1 MRLAAK
7 LKRTLS
13 ETMSNV
19 TAILIISDAYKVIL
33 FNHSHGKTAFFKHG
47 ILPLRINCDLDDNM
61 FTTVTTKH
69 PRPQNWA
76 YIRNHLSLSPTQI
89 KKLKIKI
96 SQFSQWVECVLLLIS
111 ATLLY
116 CLMSASESP
125 RGRMT
130 VLHKGL
136 FCGWFAFDPS
146 LESQTAKYICSWS
159 VVLG

>member
-1 MRLAAK
+1 MLN
-7 LKRTLS
+7 S
-13 ETMSNV
+13 TMYE
-19 TAILIISDAYKVIL
+19 IVIL
-33 FNHSHGKTAFFKHG
+33 FNHSHRKMASFKHG
-47 ILPLRINCDLDDNM
+47 ILPLHINCDLDDNM

-69 PRPQNWA
+69 PQPQNWA
-76 YIRNHLSLSPTQI
+76 YIRNHLPLSPTQI
-89 KKLKIKI
+89 KKNKLQFKN

-111 ATLLY
+111 AILLS

-130 VLHKGL
+130 VLHEGV